1 MTLSALPP
9 VSAALPAA
17 AAPGAGDRPPSAA
30 EADRLKVAAQFEA
43 ILVRQMIGP
52 SLQSALGGGQGGGG
66 VYSYLLTDVIAN
78 QLASGSGLGL
88 GRIIAEQ
95 LTPRGTPAASTPDS
109 P

>member
-1 MTLSALPP
+1 MTLSALTP
-9 VSAALPAA
+9 VSAAASA
-17 AAPGAGDRPPSAA
+17 SVAGDRPTPAAEA
-30 EADRLKVAAQFEA
+30 EADRLKAAAQFEA

-78 QLASGSGLGL
+78 QLASGPGLGL
-88 GRIIAEQ
+88 GRIMAEQ
-95 LTPRGTPAASTPDS
+95 LAPRGTPAADPTPDS